1 MTWQHFVA
9 LGDSLTEGIG
19 DHVEGIETMSWADRV
34 AQVLHP
40 MRYTN
45 LAKRGQTSDEVIATQ
60 LQTAFALQPDL
71 VSVLM
76 GGNDDRNPDW
86 KIEDFH
92 TNLHVVLRALSYSGA
107 QLITMTM
114 VDISP
119 LLPEWYLP
127 KFEVLGGRI
136 RAINDSVRRISPQ
149 YDAICVD
156 LETHPQVQQQ
166 ATLSADYL
174 HPNML
179 GYQRIAAEVVR
190 QLEIHFVHE

>member
-9 LGDSLTEGIG
+9 LGDSLTEGVG
-19 DHVEGIETMSWADRV
+19 DVVEGLESMSWADRV
-34 AQVLHP
+34 AQVLQP
-40 MRYTN
+40 MHYTN

-76 GGNDDRNPDW
+76 GGNDARKPDW
-86 KIEDFH
+86 KIEDFN

-136 RAINDSVRRISPQ
+136 RAINESIRRISPQ
-149 YDAICVD
+149 YGAICVD
-156 LETHPQVQQQ
+156 LETHPRVQQQ

-190 QLEIHFVHE
+190 QLEIHFVH